1 MATIMRPMHSMPLLL
16 VLAAT
21 ALFGF
26 HKAAA
31 EEHPNGRWRVVWSD
45 EFEYVGLPDPAK
57 WGYDVGGHGWGNKE
71 LQFYTERRKE
81 NARVENGRL
90 IIEARRDAAENHRY
104 TSARLVS
111 KGKGDWTYGRF
122 EVRAK
127 LPSGRG
133 TWPAIW
139 MLPSLK
145 SYGEGD
151 WPDNGEIDVMEHV
164 GFDPDVIHASA
175 HTRAYYHSIGTQKTA
190 KIQLPTARKSF
201 NIYAVEWEPREIRW
215 YVNGKHYFTFQ
226 NERLSFPGA
235 DYKQWPFDKPFHL
248 ILNLAVGGTWG
259 GARGV
264 DDSIWPQRIEV
275 DYVRVYQADSLT
287 RMRFAITSAQ
297 DPLVNSAPL
306 THAAWWWLP
315 RLPR

>member
-1 MATIMRPMHSMPLLL
+1 MPLLL

-145 SYGEGD
+145 SYGESD

-175 HTRAYYHSIGTQKTA
+175 HTRAYYHSISTYESLLSFHWDTENRQDTVTHGTQVIQHIRCRVGTSRDTLVRKRKTLLH
-190 KIQLPTARKSF
+190 IS
-201 NIYAVEWEPREIRW
+201 E
-215 YVNGKHYFTFQ
+215 
-226 NERLSFPGA
+226 
-235 DYKQWPFDKPFHL
+235 
-248 ILNLAVGGTWG
+248 
-259 GARGV
+259 
-264 DDSIWPQRIEV
+264 
-275 DYVRVYQADSLT
+275 
-287 RMRFAITSAQ
+287 
-297 DPLVNSAPL
+297 
-306 THAAWWWLP
+306 
-315 RLPR
+315 